1 MYNITVDGEN
11 RARGCA
17 NLDIPLEELLAKP
30 MTEQVH
36 LILMMMLMGTMVMMI
51 GRMAEM
57 GTRMMVLM
65 LICRRWFIVTRIFIH
80 QMGRPPV
87 R

>member
-1 MYNITVDGEN
+1 MYNIIVDGEN

-36 LILMMMLMGTMVMMI
+36 FDDDVDGDNGDDDWEN
-51 GRMAEM
+51 GRN
-57 GTRMMVLM
+57 GDKDDGVDVDLS
-65 LICRRWFIVTRIFIH
+65 
-80 QMGRPPV
+80 
-87 R
+87 

>member
-36 LILMMMLMGTMVMMI
+36 LILMMMLMGTM
-51 GRMAEM
+51 AE
-57 GTRMMVLM
+57 VN
-65 LICRRWFIVTRIFIH
+65 ISI
-80 QMGRPPV
+80 
-87 R
+87 